1 MTFRGRGL
9 RPAPPP
15 AAGEPAWQGYPA
27 GAQVLVTGGFV
38 VGAGVG
44 GPRLPER
51 CVAGA
56 LAWRLG
62 IGCGQRLAVVAG
74 QRVCGRRG
82 QAQGGGGQD
91 PGPEVLGNSSYASHG
106 FYLISFT
113 AFPLLLIVSLGPRRS
128 GTGCPRLRRLQSH
141 PALGKLEM
149 IFQCFPTTHPYPLR
163 WNHPPCREREGDIS
177 REVHHPRS
185 GPKLQSHP
193 GPRSL
198 PAHRLPDGAGHP
210 GC

>member
-15 AAGEPAWQGYPA
+15 AAGEPSWQGYPA

-193 GPRSL
+193 GS
-198 PAHRLPDGAGHP
+198 
-210 GC
+210 